1 MTNSAK
7 GPSGLVAV
15 DKPEGPTSHDVV
27 GHARRALGT
36 RKVGHAGTL
45 DPLASGVLVLLVG
58 EATKLGPYVTA
69 HAKRYTARVVF
80 GLSTETL
87 DRQGAPT
94 ATAEPPAWL
103 RDELAA
109 LIAGRPAPRLD
120 EALARERARTAQT
133 PPAFSA
139 IKVGGK
145 ASYARARAGETV
157 ELADRSVELKRIDA
171 LGSDP
176 LAERPWLDVD
186 LVVSKGYYV
195 RSLARDLGLS
205 LGVPSHLGALRRTES
220 GPFRVDD
227 AIALTDLHRAA
238 LVPLAEA
245 ARRGLPAATL
255 SAEATVKARQG
266 KRLDAADFVA
276 LPPLGEPAAWLDP
289 DGDLVAVGTRNDE
302 GFQLHRGFGCVP
314 ALAEAPS
321 NDDAP
326 APDEAT

>member
-1 MTNSAK
+1 MTSNAK
-7 GPSGLVAV
+7 GPSGLLVV

-27 GHARRALGT
+27 GHTRRALGT

-45 DPLASGVLVLLVG
+45 DPLASGVLVILVG

-80 GLSTETL
+80 GLSTDTL
-87 DRQGAPT
+87 DREGAPT

-109 LIAGRPAPRLD
+109 LVAGQPAPRLD
-120 EALARERARTAQT
+120 AALAVERARTAQA
-133 PPAFSA
+133 PPAYSA

-171 LGSDP
+171 LGADP

-186 LVVSKGYYV
+186 LLVSKGYYV

-220 GPFRVDD
+220 GPFSVES
-227 AIALTDLHRAA
+227 AVALADLHRTA
-238 LVPLAEA
+238 LLPLADA

-255 SAEATVKARQG
+255 SAEASLKARQG
-266 KRLDAADFVA
+266 KHLEAADFLE
-276 LPPLGEPAAWLDP
+276 LPPLGEPSAWLDP
-289 DGDLVAVGTRNDE
+289 DGELVAVGTRSDE
-302 GFQLHRGFGCVP
+302 GFTLHRGFGQIAASVA
-314 ALAEAPS
+314 ALG
-321 NDDAP
+321 DDAP
-326 APDEAT
+326 EPAETT